1 MNNRTYFILSILSM
15 VVLPL
20 LLGATAMHDPTE
32 PPGYQGADAKNPF
45 GLSAIFIYPHR
56 RFAIINGAEME
67 VGNHLGE
74 YIITTITPN
83 TVELTGN
90 GNTLEV
96 LQLITS
102 VKQAR

>member
-1 MNNRTYFILSILSM
+1 MNKQRYFILSILSI
-15 VVLPL
+15 VLPL
-20 LLGATAMHDPTE
+20 LLGATIYHDPTE
-32 PPGYQGADAKNPF
+32 PPGFQGAESAKNPF
-45 GLSAIFIYPHR
+45 GLSAIFIYPHQ
-56 RFAIINGAEME
+56 RFAIINGVEME

-90 GNTLEV
+90 GNKIEV